1 MIMKGDGETAC
12 FDVSIETTSSSS
24 SCERAKAYQ
33 EMQSNASST
42 SNEEAAINCKRRLC
56 SFLSMFNKIFIREIM
71 AEAVGTYILVF
82 CICGIISN
90 MQLMGVQVGLL
101 EYAATA
107 SLTVV
112 VVVFSIGPISGAH
125 INPSVTLA
133 FASLGPFPWP
143 KVPFYIMAQVG
154 GSVFATISSRLI
166 YGVEYE
172 HMMTRPLHGCNA
184 AFWVEF
190 LATFLI
196 LFLAASMSSDPQF
209 TGKLAGFVVG
219 VCIGLGVLISG
230 PVSGGSMNPAR
241 SLGPAIASWS
251 FDSNLWI
258 YVVAPT
264 TGAVAGVFLY
274 RLLRLQGWTCK
285 HADTSPNT
293 PLHNNY
299 NNP

>member
-1 MIMKGDGETAC
+1 MKGDGETAC

-24 SCERAKAYQ
+24 SCERLRLIKKCNP
-33 EMQSNASST
+33 MQALAPMKKQLST
-42 SNEEAAINCKRRLC
+42 AREDFAV
-56 SFLSMFNKIFIREIM
+56 SFPCLNKIFIRE
-71 AEAVGTYILVF
+71 
-82 CICGIISN
+82 
-90 MQLMGVQVGLL
+90 LMGVQVGLL

-209 TGKLAGFVVG
+209 NDYKNNITHKTILILNNEMGILQTGKLAGFVVG

-230 PVSGGSMNPAR
+230 
-241 SLGPAIASWS
+241 
-251 FDSNLWI
+251 
-258 YVVAPT
+258 
-264 TGAVAGVFLY
+264 
-274 RLLRLQGWTCK
+274 
-285 HADTSPNT
+285 
-293 PLHNNY
+293 
-299 NNP
+299 

>member
-1 MIMKGDGETAC
+1 MIMKGSDGETAC

-33 EMQSNASST
+33 EMQSNASSST
-42 SNEEAAINCKRRLC
+42 NEEAAINCKRRLC
-56 SFLSMFNKIFIREIM
+56 SFLSMFNKIFIRE
-71 AEAVGTYILVF
+71 
-82 CICGIISN
+82 
-90 MQLMGVQVGLL
+90 LMGVQVGLL

-258 YVVAPT
+258 YIVAPT

-299 NNP
+299 NNPSN

>member
-33 EMQSNASST
+33 EMQSNASSST
-42 SNEEAAINCKRRLC
+42 NEQAINCKRRLC
-56 SFLSMFNKIFIREIM
+56 TFFSMFNKIFIRE
-71 AEAVGTYILVF
+71 
-82 CICGIISN
+82 
-90 MQLMGVQVGLL
+90 LMGVQVGLL

-258 YVVAPT
+258 YIVAPT

-299 NNP
+299 NNPSN

>member
-1 MIMKGDGETAC
+1 MLVE
-12 FDVSIETTSSSS
+12 V
-24 SCERAKAYQ
+24 Q
-33 EMQSNASST
+33 
-42 SNEEAAINCKRRLC
+42 
-56 SFLSMFNKIFIREIM
+56 IM

-230 PVSGGSMNPAR
+230 
-241 SLGPAIASWS
+241 
-251 FDSNLWI
+251 
-258 YVVAPT
+258 
-264 TGAVAGVFLY
+264 
-274 RLLRLQGWTCK
+274 
-285 HADTSPNT
+285 
-293 PLHNNY
+293 
-299 NNP
+299 